1 MNIVVGYDFSEHAAE
16 VMKVAERCAA
26 SMAGNLWLIHVAE
39 AEPDF
44 VGYKAGP
51 STVREELAQQFRKE
65 HQELQHRAEALREA
79 GVNATA
85 LLVRGPVAA
94 TLLKEAERLQA
105 DVIIVG
111 SHGHGAMLQLLLG
124 SVSEQILKKATCPV
138 LIIPIR
144 PPKQGQGGQ

>member
-26 SMAGNLWLIHVAE
+26 SMAGSLWLIHVAE

-51 STVREELAQQFRKE
+51 PTVREELAQQFRHE
-65 HQELQHRAEALREA
+65 HQELQRHAGALREA
-79 GVNATA
+79 GVNCTA

-94 TLLKEAERLQA
+94 TLLKEAGRLKA

-138 LIIPIR
+138 LVIPIR
-144 PPKQGQGGQ
+144 KPL

>member
-1 MNIVVGYDFSEHAAE
+1 MNILVAYDFSEHAAE
-16 VMKVAERCAA
+16 VMKATERCAI

-51 STVREELAQQFRKE
+51 PTVREELALKFRKE
-65 HQELQHRAEALREA
+65 HQELQRHAERLREA
-79 GVNATA
+79 GVNTTA

-105 DVIIVG
+105 DVIVVG
-111 SHGHGAMLQLLLG
+111 SHGHGAMLHLLLG
-124 SVSEQILKKATCPV
+124 SVSEQVLKKATCPV
-138 LIIPIR
+138 LVVPTHH
-144 PPKQGQGGQ
+144 PK

>member
-1 MNIVVGYDFSEHAAE
+1 MNILVGYDFSEHAAD
-16 VMKVAERCAA
+16 VMKTAERCAA

-44 VGYKAGP
+44 VGYEAGP
-51 STVREELAQQFRKE
+51 TTVRMELAQQFRKE
-65 HQELQHRAEALREA
+65 HQELQDHAARLREA

-85 LLVRGPVAA
+85 LLVRGPVAT
-94 TLLKEAERLQA
+94 TLLKEAERLKA

-111 SHGHGAMLQLLLG
+111 SHGRGAMLHLLLG

-138 LIIPIR
+138 LIIPTR
-144 PPKQGQGGQ
+144 KPT